1 MSATLAVKVTPKSGI
16 DQVVGLLEENGV
28 QEVHVRVTAPPDK
41 GKANK
46 AVIKLLSKEIGVA
59 KTSIEVKRGDISH
72 HKLLELD
79 CDQALIDEWVA
90 KQPKL

>member
-1 MSATLAVKVTPKSGI
+1 MSATLAVKVTPKSGK
-16 DQVVGLLEENGV
+16 DQVVGLIEENGA

-46 AVIKLLSKEIGVA
+46 AVIKLLSKEIGVP

-79 CDQALIDEWVA
+79 CDQSLIDEWVA
-90 KQPKL
+90 KLPKL